1 MLTTRKTTNENEIF
15 TPAADVAIHDSRI
28 ENYKKVLKKN
38 VTLRNKLIQDN
49 DELSAGV
56 LMLAEIA
63 GIQVPAN
70 LKARDIISELAVILE
85 NFIESKNEVKPV
97 QDLTKPSLSELL
109 SKDNILEMTK
119 NCIVLDEILDK
130 SKEEDAPGCEANGNL
145 WQYLTDL
152 AAAQGMDL
160 PEYEP

>member
-1 MLTTRKTTNENEIF
+1 MQTTEKTTNENEIF
-15 TPAADVAIHDSRI
+15 TPAADVIVHDSRI
-28 ENYKKVLKKN
+28 ENFKKILKKN
-38 VTLRNKLIQDN
+38 KLLRDRLIQDN

-85 NFIESKNEVKPV
+85 KFIEPKNEIKPV

-109 SKDNILEMTK
+109 SKDYILEMTK
-119 NCIVLDEILDK
+119 NCIVLDEILDE
-130 SKEEDAPGCEANGNL
+130 SKEEDTPGCEANGNL

-152 AAAQGMDL
+152 AAAQGLDL

>member
-1 MLTTRKTTNENEIF
+1 MQAKEKTTNENDIF
-15 TPAADVAIHDSRI
+15 TSAADVAVHNSRI
-28 ENYKKVLKKN
+28 ENFKKILKKN
-38 VTLRNKLIQDN
+38 RLLRDRLIQDN

-63 GIQVPAN
+63 GIQVPTN

-85 NFIESKNEVKPV
+85 KFIEPKNDIKPV

-109 SKDNILEMTK
+109 SKDYILEMTK
-119 NCIVLDEILDK
+119 NCIVLDEILDE

-152 AAAQGMDL
+152 AAAQGLDL

>member
-1 MLTTRKTTNENEIF
+1 MLTKENTKENEIF
-15 TPAADVAIHDSRI
+15 TPAADVAVYDSRI
-28 ENYKKVLKKN
+28 QNYKKVLKKSKL
-38 VTLRNKLIQDN
+38 LRDKLVQGN

-85 NFIESKNEVKPV
+85 QYTEPKNDVKPV

-109 SKDNILEMTK
+109 SKDYILEMTK
-119 NCIVLDEILDK
+119 NCIVLDEILDE